1 MNGYRAMRQ
10 LRALVLIMVLIG
22 CTAAVSAI
30 QVIELQWED
39 LVGTFEF
46 EDPFEKLTSE
56 QVYDLGTYVRVSR
69 LRESDPS
76 RVTQSMEDESRKA
89 ESRLEADGVDVDY
102 LLSIA
107 PEVKQKR
114 IKQAAAVVP
123 ELDGQRV
130 KLPGFLLP
138 LEFDEKK
145 VTEFLLVPWFGA
157 CIHTPPP
164 PANQIVFVTMEK
176 GYDNL
181 EQFAP
186 VWVWGEMQVKS
197 TQRSLYLVDGESG
210 IDTGYTLV
218 AEKVTPYKP
227 PTDN

>member
-1 MNGYRAMRQ
+1 MKR
-10 LRALVLIMVLIG
+10 LIALVLIMVLMG

-30 QVIELQWED
+30 KVIELQWED

-56 QVYDLGTYVRVSR
+56 QVYDLGTFVRVTK

-76 RVTQSMEDESRKA
+76 SVTQSMEEEVREA

-102 LLSIA
+102 LISIA

-114 IKQAAAVVP
+114 IKQATAVVP

-130 KLPGFLLP
+130 KLPGYLLP
-138 LEFDEKK
+138 LEFEEKK

-164 PANQIVFVTMEK
+164 PPNQIVLVTMEE
-176 GYDNL
+176 GYGNK

-197 TQRSLYLVDGESG
+197 AQKSLFLVDGESG

-227 PTDN
+227 ASDN

>member
-1 MNGYRAMRQ
+1 MRR
-10 LRALVLIMVLIG
+10 LIGSVLIMILMC

-30 QVIELQWED
+30 KVIELQWED

-56 QVYDLGTYVRVSR
+56 QVYDLGTYVQVVK
-69 LRESDPS
+69 LKESDPS
-76 RVTQSMEDESRKA
+76 SVTESMENEKMEA
-89 ESRLEADGVDVDY
+89 ESRLEAGGVDVDY
-102 LLSIA
+102 LISIA
-107 PEVKQKR
+107 SEIKQKR
-114 IKQAAAVVP
+114 IKRATAVVP

-130 KLPGFLLP
+130 KLPGYLLP
-138 LEFDEKK
+138 LEFDDKK

-164 PANQIVFVTMEK
+164 PPNQIVYVTMEE
-176 GYDNL
+176 GYGNT

-186 VWVWGEMQVKS
+186 VWVWGSMQVKS
-197 TQRSLYLVDGESG
+197 VQKSLFLVDGESG

-218 AEKVTPYKP
+218 AEKVTPYTP
-227 PTDN
+227 ASDN

>member
-1 MNGYRAMRQ
+1 MRL
-10 LRALVLIMVLIG
+10 LRASVLIILLMG
-22 CTAAVSAI
+22 CTAAAAAI

-56 QVYDLGTYVRVSR
+56 QVYDLGTYVRVR
-69 LRESDPS
+69 KLKESDPS
-76 RVTQSMEDESRKA
+76 RVTQSMEDESREA
-89 ESRLEADGVDVDY
+89 ETRLEAGGVDVEH

-107 PEVKQKR
+107 NDIKKKR
-114 IKQAAAVVP
+114 IKKATAVVP

-130 KLPGFLLP
+130 KLPGYLLP
-138 LEFDEKK
+138 LEFEEKK

-164 PANQIVFVTMEK
+164 PPNQIVLVTVEE
-176 GYDNL
+176 GYDSQ

-197 TQRSLYLVDGESG
+197 AQKNLYLVDGESG

-227 PTDN
+227 PGDS